1 MDEVDFINMAKD
13 MDLADNTQIYQEYA
27 NCIINKTMA
36 NVKDNNEFQQC
47 IATLQE
53 CYSDLEKNRL
63 YSKVVDTLEN
73 NDIKS
78 FEKIKKD
85 TVKIVPKED

>member
-27 NCIINKTMA
+27 NSIINQTMA

-47 IATLQE
+47 IATLQ
-53 CYSDLEKNRL
+53 
-63 YSKVVDTLEN
+63 
-73 NDIKS
+73 
-78 FEKIKKD
+78 
-85 TVKIVPKED
+85 